1 MNQPVPHSILSANS
15 LALTRQDNCFDIL
28 RYYLALVVFC
38 TLFSVLTQAFTFD
51 WITSSG
57 EAVSVF
63 FCLSGFLVCLS
74 YLKTPDLRTYV
85 SKRLRRILPPYWFIV
100 LLCAFGG
107 VCLTHYTAAG
117 YFTHGQW
124 WRYLLSNLTFLNFLG
139 PTLPGVFE
147 QNPETAVNGSLWTLK
162 IEIMLYATVPIAF
175 ALLKRYAKPVVLL
188 GIFAFSITYKEIF
201 ACLYQQSGNAFY
213 AILER
218 QVGSQLIYFYAG
230 TAVLLYFEHL
240 MRYAKPLLLTV

>member
-1 MNQPVPHSILSANS
+1 MFAPDTVRLFTHKAAERKKHMEGKNNYVRPVSCARRFSLFYTTVGQPPQPLQRSSPPPDFSHKPCANFHKTKGGSAEPSIRKPGHPLVSALAFHYLCNTMNQPVPHSILSANS

-38 TLFSVLTQAFTFD
+38 THFSVLTQAFTFD

-57 EAVSVF
+57 EAVSGF

-107 VCLTHYTAAG
+107 VCLTHYTAAD
-117 YFTHGQW
+117 T
-124 WRYLLSNLTFLNFLG
+124 S
-139 PTLPGVFE
+139 PT
-147 QNPETAVNGSLWTLK
+147 GSGG
-162 IEIMLYATVPIAF
+162 AT
-175 ALLKRYAKPVVLL
+175 RCR
-188 GIFAFSITYKEIF
+188 T
-201 ACLYQQSGNAFY
+201 
-213 AILER
+213 
-218 QVGSQLIYFYAG
+218 
-230 TAVLLYFEHL
+230 
-240 MRYAKPLLLTV
+240 

>member
-38 TLFSVLTQAFTFD
+38 IHFSVLTQAFTFD

-57 EAVSVF
+57 EAVSGF

-139 PTLPGVFE
+139 ADAARRFRAEPGNGRQRLAVD
-147 QNPETAVNGSLWTLK
+147 PEN
-162 IEIMLYATVPIAF
+162 
-175 ALLKRYAKPVVLL
+175 
-188 GIFAFSITYKEIF
+188 
-201 ACLYQQSGNAFY
+201 
-213 AILER
+213 
-218 QVGSQLIYFYAG
+218 
-230 TAVLLYFEHL
+230 
-240 MRYAKPLLLTV
+240 